1 LVVVVVA
8 RRKDAVNA
16 ILVRNEVTDDA
27 VLGYLY
33 ADGTCFATLEPAW
46 RHNVRNIS
54 CIPAGDYQADYLP
67 RSASGK
73 YREVYHLRDVPGRGG
88 VLIHAGNLAKHT
100 RGCILIGTRR
110 GVLAGQRAVLNSRTA
125 LQQLR
130 DMIGKRSFSLSIYG
144 DQHA

>member
-1 LVVVVVA
+1 M
-8 RRKDAVNA
+8 NA

-67 RSASGK
+67 RSASENIA
-73 YREVYHLRDVPGRGG
+73 RFITCVTSP
-88 VLIHAGNLAKHT
+88 AG
-100 RGCILIGTRR
+100 
-110 GVLAGQRAVLNSRTA
+110 AV
-125 LQQLR
+125 
-130 DMIGKRSFSLSIYG
+130 F
-144 DQHA
+144 